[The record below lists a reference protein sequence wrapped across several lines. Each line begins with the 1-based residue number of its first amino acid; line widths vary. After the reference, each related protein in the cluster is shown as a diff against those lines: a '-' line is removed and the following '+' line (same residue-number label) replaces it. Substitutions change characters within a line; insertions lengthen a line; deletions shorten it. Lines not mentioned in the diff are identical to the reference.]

1 MKYSFQFMGVGMGI
15 TVLAVV
21 LLAFVAFD
29 RDVSMIRIAFLNIGQ
44 GDAILISHGSNQ
56 FLIDTGENGRS
67 LLAEIGQLM
76 PPWDRTIESVLLTHP
91 DNDHVGGFTSLVSR
105 YEVKTVLVADSF
117 AQTENGT
124 SVLEKIATQEIR
136 RIDPR
141 RGTSIVFAPEV
152 ILLIEHPDE
161 NFVFNTKKTNDSSIV
176 VKLRVGKDVFL
187 FTGDLEHE
195 ELVLPEE
202 DIRVLKVAHH
212 GSRYSTSDAFLDR
225 MRPEE
230 AIILVGKNSYGHP
243 SQDVLDRLIRRNIRI
258 FRTDT
263 DGRIVYSCSIFADR
277 SCEIMMP

>member
-1 MKYSFQFMGVGMGI
+1 
-15 TVLAVV
+15 
-21 LLAFVAFD
+21 
-29 RDVSMIRIAFLNIGQ
+29 
-44 GDAILISHGSNQ
+44 
-56 FLIDTGENGRS
+56 
-67 LLAEIGQLM
+67 
-76 PPWDRTIESVLLTHP
+76 
-91 DNDHVGGFTSLVSR
+91 
-105 YEVKTVLVADSF
+105 
-117 AQTENGT
+117 
-124 SVLEKIATQEIR
+124 
-136 RIDPR
+136 
-141 RGTSIVFAPEV
+141 VFAPEV